1 MPHPCPTHS
10 TPRGKTLERQSV
22 SLHPKKRD
30 EGFEKSKHSLSLSL
44 LLFFTSWG
52 SRSKFLTGAGL
63 LISKKAPAC
72 LTKCDFCYYTEPTAH
87 STLCRKCGVRPQGGL
102 AQPASGAF
110 SARHVPCS
118 HATHKPRP
126 ACHGPGGAKLRVACS
141 RYESPLV
148 QASPWA
154 SRGAVQVI
162 MPPCELGGGGSP
174 APAGE
179 TGRLDEAAACSPGH
193 GFLDPSISA
202 LLNPFSFVSVPSH
215 GLNHPMGL
223 VQIRFSY
230 EDRKLRIAEAQT
242 RRKFISV
249 SRE

>member
-1 MPHPCPTHS
+1 MFSPWVAS
-10 TPRGKTLERQSV
+10 RAG
-22 SLHPKKRD
+22 
-30 EGFEKSKHSLSLSL
+30 LSL
-44 LLFFTSWG
+44 
-52 SRSKFLTGAGL
+52 
-63 LISKKAPAC
+63 
-72 LTKCDFCYYTEPTAH
+72 
-87 STLCRKCGVRPQGGL
+87 GV
-102 AQPASGAF
+102 
-110 SARHVPCS
+110 
-118 HATHKPRP
+118 
-126 ACHGPGGAKLRVACS
+126 
-141 RYESPLV
+141 
-148 QASPWA
+148 
-154 SRGAVQVI
+154 SRGSASHHAS
-162 MPPCELGGGGSP
+162 LRAGRGGGSP

>member
-30 EGFEKSKHSLSLSL
+30 EGFEKSKCVLSLSLSL

-52 SRSKFLTGAGL
+52 SRSKFLAGAGL
-63 LISKKAPAC
+63 LISEKAPAC

-126 ACHGPGGAKLRVACS
+126 ACRGPGDAKARVACS

-148 QASPWA
+148 QASPWV

-162 MPPCELGGGGSP
+162 MPPCELGVGG
-174 APAGE
+174 
-179 TGRLDEAAACSPGH
+179 
-193 GFLDPSISA
+193 
-202 LLNPFSFVSVPSH
+202 VPSPRR
-215 GLNHPMGL
+215 G
-223 VQIRFSY
+223 
-230 EDRKLRIAEAQT
+230 DRQ
-242 RRKFISV
+242 V
-249 SRE
+249 G